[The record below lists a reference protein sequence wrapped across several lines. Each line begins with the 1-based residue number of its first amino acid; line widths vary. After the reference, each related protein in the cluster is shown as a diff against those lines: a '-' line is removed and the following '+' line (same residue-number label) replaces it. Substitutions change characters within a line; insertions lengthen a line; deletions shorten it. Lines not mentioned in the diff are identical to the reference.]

1 MHRLNLVRTTALL
14 TVLAIPIGAA
24 HAQDAIRIGA
34 VLSMTGPAGYS
45 GDPQAKTLNAEV
57 KALNDSGGLLG
68 RQIELVIY
76 DDAADASTAR
86 TFATRLVED
95 DGIVAVIG
103 GSLTGTT
110 MAIMPV
116 VEEAE
121 LPQISLAGALQIV
134 EPVRPYVFKTP
145 HTDRMACQK
154 IFIDMQA
161 NGISGVGL
169 ISGTDGFGASMR
181 QQCIDV
187 AADYDITIVADENYG
202 PNDIDMTPQLNR
214 IKNTAGLDAVL
225 NPGLGTGPVT
235 VTRNFR
241 QLAINVPLYHGHG
254 VTTQSFVD
262 LVGEAGDG
270 VRMPAPA
277 LLVPDQLP
285 DGSPQ
290 KDVVDAYVAR
300 YTSVYNEPVSAFG
313 GYAHDA
319 LLILT
324 SAIAAAGSTEPS
336 SIRDAMEATTG
347 VVGVTGEFNM
357 TVEDHMG
364 LDPSAFIMVEIRDGK
379 WLIVD
384 TPAQ

>member
-1 MHRLNLVRTTALL
+1 
-14 TVLAIPIGAA
+14 
-24 HAQDAIRIGA
+24 
-34 VLSMTGPAGYS
+34 MTGPAGYS